1 MDYFDMLNRHLL
13 RPLMEGDVKGTIQ
26 SMDEY
31 CVTRTD
37 LVEVLNAMVL
47 GEGKYRFDKVPSKT
61 KSAFTRAYN
70 SQTHVVSNVF
80 ADDAS
85 MFRKV
90 TKGKK
95 EKKSARVKENEEEE
109 EDSEEVFLDYWC
121 VGSTNN
127 GKNHFFFFSFGFFV
141 TQLSPQEQHPTISTN
156 TNTI

>member
-1 MDYFDMLNRHLL
+1 MDYFDMLNRYLL

-26 SMDEY
+26 NMDEY

-37 LVEVLNAMVL
+37 LVDVLNAMVL

-95 EKKSARVKENEEEE
+95 EKKNAPVKDEEEE
-109 EDSEEVFLDYWC
+109 EDSEEVFLDYWSC
-121 VGSTNN
+121 WFNKQREKSLLL
-127 GKNHFFFFSFGFFV
+127 S
-141 TQLSPQEQHPTISTN
+141 QLWSLRHTIQPARATSYDQH
-156 TNTI
+156 